1 MYSDCSTNYWNKRKT
16 SDSKWKVWIIFVVL
30 ILTLILLVKNT
41 HKNRQYGIKQR
52 MIIEDRKNTRPSPT
66 EEEYRLCE
74 TNMRDISPIECA
86 KLCHNEVGSIPRP
99 LMYETC
105 IHGCSRSLYSAA
117 VIGCREGSIE
127 KAFQIENQQQ
137 AANSCSRFHQVEPQ
151 PYVISTCR
159 KYYREGTKTG
169 RNLGYDFINKLID
182 RKWSRIRNE
191 I

>member
-1 MYSDCSTNYWNKRKT
+1 MNYWRQKRKT
-16 SDSKWKVWIIFVVL
+16 NESRWKVSILFLTL

-41 HKNRQYGIKQR
+41 HRNRQYELKQR
-52 MIIEDRKNTRPSPT
+52 ILLEKRKNTRPIPT
-66 EEEYRLCE
+66 EEEYRMCK
-74 TNMRDISPIECA
+74 TNMRDIIPTECA
-86 KLCHNEVGSIPRP
+86 KLCNDEIGSIPRP

-105 IHGCSRSLYSAA
+105 IHGCSRSIYPAST
-117 VIGCREGSIE
+117 IGCREGSIE
-127 KAFQIENQQQ
+127 QAFATESKAQ

-151 PYVISTCR
+151 PYVMSTCR
-159 KYYREGTKTG
+159 KYYREGTKIG